1 MSTFSTSAVLSSYLV
16 VCILAFGHIVEY
28 DGCAAVTGGFPQQ
41 TRVCMCDCVCVVVHL
56 YVHVSI
62 ACLLLCVACLPA
74 GRTWQLDV
82 VVIRYILL
90 IRVHAMMRLGW
101 PGRPICSPGRKY
113 VVQRSNWQRLR
124 LRGVLVWRRPRNCVL
139 WQIIFTNV
147 SWCLTDSVDIYCMFF
162 DKL

>member
-1 MSTFSTSAVLSSYLV
+1 
-16 VCILAFGHIVEY
+16 
-28 DGCAAVTGGFPQQ
+28 
-41 TRVCMCDCVCVVVHL
+41 VCVVVHL

-139 WQIIFTNV
+139 WQI
-147 SWCLTDSVDIYCMFF
+147 
-162 DKL
+162 